1 MSVKNIAIGVGLIA
15 GLLVLYNAKQKRNNT
30 PNIYFKK
37 KLTGNANG
45 ITIPPFGIW
54 IQESQKDNKA
64 LIEHEL
70 VHWKQYQEK
79 GYFKFY
85 KDYEAEFHKYG
96 YDKMPMEI
104 EARTI
109 EDDYCKTNYTE
120 CVRTGKSKTAHNPK
134 FLL

>member
-1 MSVKNIAIGVGLIA
+1 MSVKNIVIGVGLLT

-37 KLTGNANG
+37 KLRGSFNA

-54 IQESQKDNKA
+54 VLESQKNNQA
-64 LIEHEL
+64 LINHEL

-85 KDYEAEFHKYG
+85 ADLESERQKYG
-96 YDKMPMEI
+96 YDLMPMEI
-104 EARTI
+104 EARAN
-109 EDDYCKTNYTE
+109 ENEYCKTNYTE
-120 CVRTGKSKTAHNPK
+120 CVRTGQSKTVYNPN